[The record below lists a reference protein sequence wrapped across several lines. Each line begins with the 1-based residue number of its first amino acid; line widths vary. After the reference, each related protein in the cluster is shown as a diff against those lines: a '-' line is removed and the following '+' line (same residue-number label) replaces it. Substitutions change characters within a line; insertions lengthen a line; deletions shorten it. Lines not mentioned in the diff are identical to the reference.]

1 METHITKEPSDTDN
15 AAPDWMVIT
24 RGRYRDNTAI
34 QGLQVIRKAQ
44 EAKMRA
50 AGYIPLADVAE
61 RMGLQISTL
70 RARCRKGT
78 MESVMVGNK
87 YWIKADIK

>member
-1 METHITKEPSDTDN
+1 MIEHITKAPEDPDN

-44 EAKMRA
+44 EVKMRA
-50 AGYIPLADVAE
+50 SGYISLADVAE
-61 RMGLQISTL
+61 RMGLQISTP

-78 MESVMVGNK
+78 MASVMVGNK
-87 YWIKADIK
+87 YWIKADGK